1 MRTLAGLCLA
11 LAAHTALN
19 AVLLRRP
26 GPAGSWAPESAAR
39 VSVLVPARDEAASIQ
54 ACLVSVLAQTHRCE
68 VLMLDDDST
77 DATADLARELGV
89 RVLPGRPLPPGW
101 LGKPY
106 ACSQLARAATGQVLV
121 FLDADVRLAPTA
133 IADTL
138 GLLEST
144 GLDLLSPY
152 PRQQAPGLTRLV
164 QPLLQWSWL
173 TFVPLR
179 VSTLRSLAVANGQ
192 LLAVRRAAYERAG
205 GHGAVRDQVVED
217 IALLRA
223 VQRTGG
229 RGGVVDGTRLA
240 TCRMYGSWAQLSA
253 GYRKSLHTVPLPALA
268 VLAGLYVLPALAAL
282 RGSRAGAVAVAA
294 AVASRAVAA
303 RRTGSPVLDSLAHP
317 VSVTLLLWLAVRS
330 RLDNRRH
337 RLTWKGRPV

>member
-26 GPAGSWAPESAAR
+26 GAAGSSVPEGAVP

-54 ACLVSVLAQTHRCE
+54 ACLASVLAQTHRCE
-68 VLMLDDDST
+68 VLVLDDGST
-77 DATADLARELGV
+77 DGTADLARELGV

-152 PRQQAPGLTRLV
+152 PRQQAPGLTRLI

-179 VSTLRSLAVANGQ
+179 LNTVRALAVANGQ
-192 LLAVRRAAYERAG
+192 LLAVRRAVYERAG

-240 TCRMYGSWAQLSA
+240 TCRMYGSWPELSA

-268 VLAGLYVLPALAAL
+268 VLAGLYVLPPAAAL
-282 RGSRAGAVAVAA
+282 RGSRAGTVAMAA
-294 AVASRAVAA
+294 GVASRAVAA
-303 RRTGSPVLDSLAHP
+303 RRTGSPVVDSLAHP
-317 VSVTLLLWLAVRS
+317 VSVTLLLWLAARS